1 MKKQTLFLASVL
13 GCALAAPV
21 WAAESPKAEKVAVEP
36 KVKASEELRAVVRQH
51 HDALNKHDLKALMA
65 LYADSPN
72 VALMGTGPG
81 EFWKGKAAIEEAYQ
95 HFFETF
101 KAGSLKH
108 DCPDISGSEEGN
120 NAWLMASCDM
130 KDSDPSGQTREF
142 GFNVSAVLKKEKA
155 GWRVQA
161 VHTPQVSGE
170 EGAPPG
176 AEGGPPPP
184 PKDPPRHSTIE
195 SGDLQHTRLQL
206 LAH

>member
-1 MKKQTLFLASVL
+1 MKKQQALLISVL
-13 GCALAAPV
+13 GCALTIPV
-21 WAAESPKAEKVAVEP
+21 WAAETPKPEKAGEEP

-65 LYADSPN
+65 LYADTPD

-81 EFWKGKAAIEEAYQ
+81 EFWKGKAAIEDAYK

-108 DCPDISGSEEGN
+108 DCPDVSGSEDGN
-120 NAWLMASCDM
+120 SAWLMASCDM
-130 KDSDPSGQTREF
+130 KDSDPSGQAREF

-161 VHTPQVSGE
+161 LHTSNVSE
-170 EGAPPG
+170 E
-176 AEGGPPPP
+176 GPPPEGAAP
-184 PKDPPRHSTIE
+184 ATAPAATSAPEAAPKKA
-195 SGDLQHTRLQL
+195 Q
-206 LAH
+206 